1 MPEIFLNMHII
12 CRYMQYIYIYYALN
26 MQKICKY
33 IDCTS
38 QVLVKYVKNMHEICQ
53 KYAQICR

>member
-1 MPEIFLNMHII
+1 
-12 CRYMQYIYIYYALN
+12 